1 MSYQQVAKMS
11 FILSKLC
18 TPLRYLKIKHKEK
31 TFFDLILP
39 LIATICFLGVNHLL
53 PSPLLFT
60 GEKSIISIVNGI
72 LQMLSGF
79 YIASLAAV
87 ATFSRAEI
95 DEEMLN
101 APKLDGIPVTRRL
114 FLTHLFGYLAIISI
128 LLYFVGGFVQISTN
142 NLHFLENLEYYCYL
156 SWIPQAI
163 YIFGLFNLIF
173 VTLLGLYFMI
183 DRIHR

>member
-1 MSYQQVAKMS
+1 MSHKQVAKMS

-60 GEKSIISIVNGI
+60 GEKSVISIVNGI

-87 ATFSRAEI
+87 I

-101 APKLDGIPVTRRL
+101 APKLNGIPVTRRL

-128 LLYFVGGFVQISTN
+128 LLYFVGGFVQISAN
-142 NLHFLENLEYYCYL
+142 NLHFLENFEYYDYL
-156 SWIPQAI
+156 SWIPQAV